1 MPAGPARPVAVA
13 LLRRT
18 FVVLLAWG
26 AFATGFLGAERTF
39 RAGTPVSLAA
49 GAAVAAAFLAVVLGG
64 GDRLAGVV
72 SVLAARAERVSAR
85 RWLAGCVAAAAG
97 VRLAWGA
104 LLTPRQVSDMEL
116 YYGFARSLA
125 ERGVF
130 EYGGDRVFGPPG
142 VSLLLAPLVKLFG
155 AGTWLPLTVN
165 IVLAAATV
173 LVVAALAELV
183 AGGRTMRV
191 TTLLV
196 ALWPNAVLLSG
207 LVSKELLVLFLL
219 PLGALLYLRATEGGG
234 TERTG
239 LLFAAGLALG
249 AATLAQPNTLVLLP
263 AFAALE
269 LLRAAPLRVAVRRLG
284 LLGAG
289 AALTVSPWTVR
300 NAILFGRFVPVS
312 VNFGHAMLV
321 GNHDGA
327 DGGFRPV
334 RTPYLGMSEIDY
346 DRLALRKALDWIRE
360 NPGRFLALVPRK
372 QMVFLGDDGDG
383 AYHALKWAYGIG
395 DARYALAKAV
405 SNGWWVGVLALAAVA
420 LSGRRGR
427 EADRDPRLALG
438 SLFFFCLIA
447 LLSVTESGSRHHL
460 ALSPFLALL
469 AGLLARPTGDERSHP
484 GRERATER

>member
-1 MPAGPARPVAVA
+1 MAEEARLRAAA
-13 LLRRT
+13 LVRRT
-18 FVVLLAWG
+18 FVVLLAWA
-26 AFATGFLGAERTF
+26 AFGTGFLGAERTF

-49 GAAVAAAFLAVVLGG
+49 GAAVAAAFVAVVLGG
-64 GDRLAGVV
+64 GERLAAAVAG
-72 SVLAARAERVSAR
+72 LAVRAEEVPAG

-97 VRLAWGA
+97 VRVAWGA

-116 YYGFARSLA
+116 YYAFARSLV

-130 EYGGDRVFGPPG
+130 EHGGDRVFGPPG

-155 AGTWLPLTVN
+155 AGTRLPLAVN
-165 IVLAAATV
+165 VVLAAGTV
-173 LVVAALAELV
+173 LVAGALALLV
-183 AGGRTMRV
+183 ADGRTMRIA
-191 TTLLV
+191 TLLV

-219 PLGALLYLRATEGGG
+219 PLGALLYLRATDGAGPDG
-234 TERTG
+234 RG
-239 LLFAAGLALG
+239 LLFGAGLALG

-269 LLRAAPLRVAVRRLG
+269 LLRRAPLRSALLRLG

-289 AALTVSPWTVR
+289 TVIAVSPWTVR
-300 NAILFGRFVPVS
+300 NALLFGRFVPVS

-334 RTPYLGMSEIDY
+334 RTPYLGMSEIEY
-346 DRLALRKALDWIRE
+346 DRLALRKALAWIEE

-395 DARYALAKAV
+395 DARYALAKTV
-405 SNGWWVGVLALAAVA
+405 SNGWWVGVLALVAVA
-420 LSGRRGR
+420 LSGKRGR
-427 EADRDPRLALG
+427 AADRDPRLALG
-438 SLFFFCLIA
+438 ILFFLCLLA

-469 AGLLARPTGDERSHP
+469 AGLLARPTGDTPSR
-484 GRERATER
+484 G

>member
-1 MPAGPARPVAVA
+1 VTEAARLRAAA
-13 LLRRT
+13 LLRRA
-18 FVVLLAWG
+18 FVVVLVWA

-49 GAAVAAAFLAVVLGG
+49 GAAVAAAFLALVLGG
-64 GDRLAGVV
+64 GDRLAAVV
-72 SVLAARAERVSAR
+72 SILAERAERVPAG

-116 YYGFARSLA
+116 YYAFARSLA

-130 EYGGDRVFGPPG
+130 EHGGDRVFGPPG

-155 AGTWLPLTVN
+155 AGTYLPLAVN
-165 IVLAAATV
+165 VALAAGTV
-173 LVVAALAELV
+173 LVTGALALHV
-183 AGGRTMRV
+183 ADGRTMRV

-219 PLGALLYLRATEGGG
+219 PLGALLYLRATEETGADQ
-234 TERTG
+234 RG
-239 LLFAAGLALG
+239 LLLGAGLALG

-269 LLRAAPLRVAVRRLG
+269 LLRAVPFRVAVLRLG

-289 AALTVSPWTVR
+289 TALAVSPWTVR
-300 NAILFGRFVPVS
+300 NALLLGRFVPVS

-334 RTPYLGMSEIDY
+334 RTPYLGMPEIEY

-383 AYHALKWAYGIG
+383 AYHALKWAHGIG
-395 DARYALAKAV
+395 DARYALAKAA
-405 SNGWWVGVLALAAVA
+405 SNGGWVGVLALAAVA
-420 LSGRRGR
+420 LSGRRGH

-438 SLFFFCLIA
+438 ILFFFCLLV

-469 AGLLARPTGDERSHP
+469 AGLLARPAGSGPSHG
-484 GRERATER
+484 GRERATEE

>member
-1 MPAGPARPVAVA
+1 MRVTEAARFRAAA
-13 LLRRT
+13 LLRRV
-18 FVVLLAWG
+18 FVAVLVWAS
-26 AFATGFLGAERTF
+26 FATGFLGAERTF

-72 SVLAARAERVSAR
+72 SILAARAERVPAR
-85 RWLAGCVAAAAG
+85 RWLAGCVAAAAV
-97 VRLAWGA
+97 VRLSWGA

-116 YYGFARSLA
+116 YYAFARSLA
-125 ERGVF
+125 EWGVF
-130 EYGGDRVFGPPG
+130 EHGGDRVFGPPG

-155 AGTWLPLTVN
+155 AGTWLPLAVN
-165 IVLAAATV
+165 ILLAAGTI
-173 LVVAALAELV
+173 LV
-183 AGGRTMRV
+183 AGALARLVADGRAMRV
-191 TTLLV
+191 ATLLV

-219 PLGALLYLRATEGGG
+219 PLGALLYLRATEG
-234 TERTG
+234 TG
-239 LLFAAGLALG
+239 ADRRGPLLGAGLAIG
-249 AATLAQPNTLVLLP
+249 AATLAQPNTVVLLP

-269 LLRAAPLRVAVRRLG
+269 LLRGAPLRVAARRLG

-289 AALTVSPWTVR
+289 TVLAVSPWTIR
-300 NAILFGRFVPVS
+300 NALLFGRFVPVS
-312 VNFGHAMLV
+312 VNLGHAMLV

-334 RTPYLGMSEIDY
+334 RTPYLGMSEIEY

-395 DARYALAKAV
+395 DVRYALAKAV

-427 EADRDPRLALG
+427 AADRDPRLALG
-438 SLFFFCLIA
+438 ILFFLGLLA

-460 ALSPFLALL
+460 ALSPFLSLFV
-469 AGLLARPTGDERSHP
+469 GLLARPAGDTSSH
-484 GRERATER
+484 A

>member
-1 MPAGPARPVAVA
+1 MTEAAQLRAAA
-13 LLRRT
+13 LLRRA
-18 FVVLLAWG
+18 FVVVLVWA

-49 GAAVAAAFLAVVLGG
+49 GAAVAAAFLALVLGG
-64 GDRLAGVV
+64 GDRLAAVV
-72 SVLAARAERVSAR
+72 SILAERAERVPAG

-116 YYGFARSLA
+116 YYAFARSLA

-130 EYGGDRVFGPPG
+130 EHGGDRVFGPPG

-155 AGTWLPLTVN
+155 AGTYLPLAVN
-165 IVLAAATV
+165 VALAAGTV
-173 LVVAALAELV
+173 LVTGALALQV
-183 AGGRTMRV
+183 ADGRTMRV

-219 PLGALLYLRATEGGG
+219 PLGALLYLRATEEAGAD
-234 TERTG
+234 RRG
-239 LLFAAGLALG
+239 LLLGAGLALG
-249 AATLAQPNTLVLLP
+249 AATLAQPNTLVFLP

-269 LLRAAPLRVAVRRLG
+269 VLRAVPFRVAVLRLG

-289 AALTVSPWTVR
+289 TALAVSPWTVR
-300 NAILFGRFVPVS
+300 NALLFGRFIPVS

-321 GNHDGA
+321 GNYDGA

-334 RTPYLGMSEIDY
+334 RTPYLGMSEIEY

-372 QMVFLGDDGDG
+372 QMIFLGDDGDG

-395 DARYALAKAV
+395 DARYAFAKAV
-405 SNGWWVGVLALAAVA
+405 SNGGWVGVLALAAVA
-420 LSGRRGR
+420 LSARRGR
-427 EADRDPRLALG
+427 EVDRDPRLVLG
-438 SLFFFCLIA
+438 ILFFFCLLA

-469 AGLLARPTGDERSHP
+469 AGLLARPTAGAAPHG
-484 GRERATER
+484 GRERATEG

>member
-1 MPAGPARPVAVA
+1 MPAGPARPVAAA

-18 FVVLLAWG
+18 FVVVLVWAS
-26 AFATGFLGAERTF
+26 FATGYLGAERTF
-39 RAGTPVSLAA
+39 RAGAPVSLAA
-49 GAAVAAAFLAVVLGG
+49 GVAIATAVLAVVLGG
-64 GDRLAGVV
+64 RERLARLVAGVAV
-72 SVLAARAERVSAR
+72 RAEEVTAK
-85 RWLAGCVAAAAG
+85 RWIAVCIAAAAV
-97 VRLAWGA
+97 VRLAWCT

-116 YYGFARSLA
+116 YYAFARSLA

-130 EYGGDRVFGPPG
+130 EHGGDRVFGPPG
-142 VSLLLAPLVKLFG
+142 VSLLLAPFVKLFG
-155 AGTWLPLTVN
+155 AETYLPLAVN
-165 IVLAAATV
+165 VTLAAGTV
-173 LVVAALAELV
+173 FVTGALALRV
-183 AGGRTMRV
+183 ADGRTMRV
-191 TTLLV
+191 ATLLV

-219 PLGALLYLRATEGGG
+219 PLGALLYLRATEGTGAD
-234 TERTG
+234 RAG
-239 LLFAAGLALG
+239 LLLAAGLAVG
-249 AATLAQPNTLVLLP
+249 AATLAQPNTLALLP

-269 LLRAAPLRVAVRRLG
+269 LLRAVPLRVTVLRLG
-284 LLGAG
+284 LLCAG
-289 AALTVSPWTVR
+289 TALAVSPWTIR
-300 NAILFGRFVPVS
+300 NALLLGRFVPVS

-327 DGGFRPV
+327 DGGFQPV
-334 RTPYLGMSEIDY
+334 RTPYLGMSEIEY
-346 DRLALRKALDWIRE
+346 DRLALGKALEWIRA

-405 SNGWWVGVLALAAVA
+405 SNGWWVGVLALAAAA
-420 LSGRRGR
+420 LTGGRGR

-438 SLFFFCLIA
+438 MLFFFCLLA

-469 AGLLARPTGDERSHP
+469 AGLLARPAADASSH
-484 GRERATER
+484 G

>member
-1 MPAGPARPVAVA
+1 MTEVVRLRATVLV
-13 LLRRT
+13 RRT

-26 AFATGFLGAERTF
+26 AFATCFLGAERTF

-64 GDRLAGVV
+64 GERLAEAVAR
-72 SVLAARAERVSAR
+72 LAVRAEKVPAG

-116 YYGFARSLA
+116 YYAFARSLA

-130 EYGGDRVFGPPG
+130 EHGGDRVFGPPG

-155 AGTWLPLTVN
+155 AGTWLPLAVN
-165 IVLAAATV
+165 VALAAGTV
-173 LVVAALAELV
+173 LVAGALALLV
-183 AGGRTMRV
+183 ADGRTMRIA
-191 TTLLV
+191 TLLV

-219 PLGALLYLRATEGGG
+219 PLGALLYLRATEGAGSDG
-234 TERTG
+234 KG
-239 LLFAAGLALG
+239 LLLAAGLALG

-269 LLRAAPLRVAVRRLG
+269 LLRRAPLRSAVLRLG

-289 AALTVSPWTVR
+289 TALAVSPWTVR
-300 NAILFGRFVPVS
+300 NALLFGRFVPVS

-334 RTPYLGMSEIDY
+334 RTPYLGMPEIEY

-438 SLFFFCLIA
+438 MFFFFCLLA

-469 AGLLARPTGDERSHP
+469 AGLLARPAGDASS
-484 GRERATER
+484 RA